1 MKTNAGEKKCPYGS
15 MCLHG
20 KTTAKKALLS
30 LSHEWLT
37 TEEIEATHKMGEDP
51 KVRERDAYKELR
63 RLEETIR
70 VSHDRWQS
78 DREVSA

>member
-1 MKTNAGEKKCPYGS
+1 

-37 TEEIEATHKMGEDP
+37 TEEIEAAHKMGEDP
-51 KVRERDAYKELR
+51 TVRERDAYKEVR
-63 RLEETIR
+63 RLEEVIR
-70 VSHDRWQS
+70 VSHDRWS
-78 DREVSA
+78 SERVVGA